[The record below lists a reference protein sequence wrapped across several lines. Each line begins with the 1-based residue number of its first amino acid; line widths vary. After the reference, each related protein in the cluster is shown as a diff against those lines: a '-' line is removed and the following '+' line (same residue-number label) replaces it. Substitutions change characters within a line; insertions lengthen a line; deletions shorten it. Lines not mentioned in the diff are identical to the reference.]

1 MYVATVGWA
10 NSFAENAELDWDVV
24 PPLPV
29 WDADSKPATRLW
41 VNYWAIPKGAKF
53 SQEAFR
59 LVTFLAG
66 AEGQRIVG
74 ETAMGIPAVPEIAYG
89 PALPAEKANR
99 LIRDISRCDGRS
111 TAFPTFPSK
120 RSVLRCHDPRI

>member
-1 MYVATVGWA
+1 M
-10 NSFAENAELDWDVV
+10 
-24 PPLPV
+24 

-89 PALPAEKANR
+89 PAFAGREGKPAH
-99 LIRDISRCDGRS
+99 
-111 TAFPTFPSK
+111 K
-120 RSVLRCHDPRI
+120 RYFSM